1 MRIRWGPAR
10 WPEGADRPSVGN
22 EVHMARRMGDTDLAA
37 LSCAERKEMSEYPSE
52 RTSDVRERGAEDSD
66 AAIGAD
72 QRREHWYPQPDSN
85 RRSPP

>member
-52 RTSDVRERGAEDSD
+52 RTSDVRERGAEGATTPWLFQRDS
-66 AAIGAD
+66 
-72 QRREHWYPQPDSN
+72 
-85 RRSPP
+85 